1 MGLLFLFFEWIFKSF
16 EAGYGYR
23 GNNVLISYRIC
34 SIDFIINR
42 NLKQIASREVSC
54 YSISA
59 KNQVNIDITLQWL
72 IKKGKGK

>member
-1 MGLLFLFFEWIFKSF
+1 MYGIHFVQGTRLIKWAFHTLTTFFSCNHVS
-16 EAGYGYR
+16 AYGR
-23 GNNVLISYRIC
+23 ENIN
-34 SIDFIINR
+34 INR

-72 IKKGKGK
+72 IKKGK